1 MKATVK
7 LHWKSVINY
16 GEVGRL
22 RTLALESFK
31 TLNDLNPTII
41 KNLLEKREVS
51 QRRKNSLEI
60 SNQNSVK

>member
-41 KNLLEKREVS
+41 KNLLEKGKYHREG
-51 QRRKNSLEI
+51 KTA
-60 SNQNSVK
+60 

>member
-1 MKATVK
+1 MKATAK

-31 TLNDLNPTII
+31 TLNDLNPTFI

-60 SNQNSVK
+60 SHQNSVK